1 MRVFLAGGSGVIG
14 RRLIPQLVA
23 AGHEVAATTRHAAK
37 VAMLQEL
44 GATAV
49 VVDALDA
56 QRLTKAVTDFEPEA
70 VMNQLT
76 DLPQRYNPR
85 KLGPF
90 YERTSRLRVEA
101 TRTLLAAARVAG
113 AGRFVYQSIAFMYAT
128 AGPSVLP
135 EEAPLALDAH
145 EPFGSTVRATAAGE
159 ALALSADGLTGV
171 VLRYGQLYGPGT
183 YFAAEGDFARQARSR
198 MLPII
203 GSGAGV
209 FSFVHVDD
217 AASAAVAALDHG
229 GGVYNI
235 VDDDPATAREWVPA
249 FCRDVHAPAP
259 MHVPGLLAVLMAG
272 RYAASTVQEGR
283 GASNAKAKR
292 ELGWAP
298 QHPTWRAGFV
308 PKGSSAG
315 RE

>member
-1 MRVFLAGGSGVIG
+1 MKVFLAGGSGVIG

-23 AGHEVAATTRHAAK
+23 AGHQVAATTRSAAK
-37 VAMLQEL
+37 MAMLEEL

-56 QRLTKAVTDFEPEA
+56 PAISKAVADFGPEA

-101 TRTLLAAARVAG
+101 TRVLLAAGRVAG
-113 AGRFVYQSIAFMYAT
+113 ARRFVYQSIAFMYAAT
-128 AGPSVLP
+128 GPAVLP
-135 EEAPLALDAH
+135 EEAPLALDAP
-145 EPFGSTVRATAAGE
+145 EPFGSMVRATAEGE
-159 ALALSADGLTGV
+159 ELALSANGIAGV
-171 VLRYGQLYGPGT
+171 VLRYGQLYGPDT
-183 YFAAEGDFARQARSR
+183 YFDRDGDFARQAKSR
-198 MLPII
+198 MLPIV

-209 FSFVHVDD
+209 FSFLHVDD
-217 AASAAVAALDHG
+217 AASAAVVALDHG

-235 VDDDPATAREWVPA
+235 VDDDPAPARDWIPA
-249 FCRDVHAPAP
+249 FCRDVGAPSP
-259 MHVPGLLAVLMAG
+259 MHVPGRLVELMAG
-272 RYAASTVQEGR
+272 RFAASTLQEGR

-292 ELGWAP
+292 EMGWAP
-298 QHPTWRAGFV
+298 RHPTWRDGFV
-308 PKGSSAG
+308 PKV
-315 RE
+315 